1 MNLLTAIKSI
11 TFLRRKFLILFICI
25 VNVLIQ
31 IYFKYHFPVL
41 ITDRYEYLSFPYIQ
55 GCSYV

>member
-11 TFLRRKFLILFICI
+11 TFLRRKFVILFICI

-31 IYFKYHFPVL
+31 IYFKYHFSVL
-41 ITDRYEYLSFPYIQ
+41 ITDRYEYLSFPYIH
-55 GCSYV
+55 